1 VIEIE
6 QASIYIINVRVNVT
20 VVDLFI
26 EAGVA
31 ASQVFGTEIGLFAE
45 VDLFAMFGLFAIYV
59 AHLF

>member
-31 ASQVFGTEIGLFAE
+31 ASQVVGTEIGLFAE